1 MLVEISYLEILVVL
15 KSGDKSMSKK
25 KIRLKKI
32 FAFYKENAHII
43 LRIFGIKLT
52 FQYPLIN
59 QLEDSCCIPD
69 LERLKINNTGFPHP
83 VGIVINQG
91 AKIGENCKIFQ
102 NVTIGM
108 GKYFEKS
115 KSNTP
120 VIGNNVTIYANSVI
134 IGGVTIGDNAVV
146 GAGSVVLK
154 DVEAN
159 TVVAGN
165 PARVIK
171 QIND

>member
-1 MLVEISYLEILVVL
+1 MKL
-15 KSGDKSMSKK
+15 KD
-25 KIRLKKI
+25 IFKKI

-69 LERLKINNTGFPHP
+69 IERLKINNTDFPHP

-91 AKIGENCKIFQ
+91 AKIGKNCKIFQ

-120 VIGNNVTIYANSVI
+120 VIGNNVTIFANSVI
-134 IGGVTIGDNAVV
+134 IGGVTIGDNAVI

-165 PARVIK
+165 PARFIRRVD
-171 QIND
+171 N